1 MARAGK
7 APRSTTVEP
16 PSPAGIG
23 AGEHPA
29 HERFGNPEHLEEYLR
44 KLDDPARTAWQ
55 KPDEVLRAL
64 ETRPEAV
71 IGEVGAGTGYFTLR
85 LARMATHVFASD
97 ADPRLLEVLRE
108 RIAAAGVRN
117 VTPVL
122 GLADDPFLPSARC
135 DLILSVNAYHHFP
148 EAPSY
153 LRRVRRALRPG
164 GRIAV
169 VDFHEKLERARL
181 LRDTE
186 AAGLCVAVEHGFLPQ
201 QHFVIFH
208 GSPGNDCS
216 QAGERSSR
224 GHVTS

>member
-1 MARAGK
+1 MARRTRHVTRAGK
-7 APRSTTVEP
+7 VSRSTIVAEP
-16 PSPAGIG
+16 PSPAGT
-23 AGEHPA
+23 GEHPA

-44 KLDDPARTAWQ
+44 KLEDPARAEWQ
-55 KPDEVLRAL
+55 KPDEVVRAL
-64 ETRPEAV
+64 EIRPEAV
-71 IGEVGAGTGYFTLR
+71 IGEIGAGSGYFTLR
-85 LARMATHVFASD
+85 LARVATHVFASD

-108 RIAAAGVRN
+108 HIAAAGVRN

-122 GLADDPFLPSARC
+122 GLAEDPFLPSARC

-186 AAGLCVAVEHGFLPQ
+186 AAGLCVAAEHGFLPQ
-201 QHFVIFH
+201 QHFVVF
-208 GSPGNDCS
+208 
-216 QAGERSSR
+216 Q
-224 GHVTS
+224 